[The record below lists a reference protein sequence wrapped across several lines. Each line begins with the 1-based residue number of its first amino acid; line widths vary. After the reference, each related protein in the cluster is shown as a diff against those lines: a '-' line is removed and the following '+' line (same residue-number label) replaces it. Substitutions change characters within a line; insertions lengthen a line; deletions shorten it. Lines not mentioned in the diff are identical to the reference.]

1 MNGLKIIAHKE
12 AWSNYVSIAAF
23 FPRGEMGVSA
33 CAMPLTMVDKRE
45 CELVEPMVTIDPQ
58 AAQGLMDSLWDCGL
72 RPSEGSGSAGAL
84 AATQRHLEDM
94 RRLVFKSEGAKP

>member
-1 MNGLKIIAHKE
+1 MNGLKIIARKDS
-12 AWSNYVSIAAF
+12 WSNYVAIAAF
-23 FPRGEMGVSA
+23 FPSGPLGASSY
-33 CAMPLTMVDKRE
+33 AMPLVMRDAKE
-45 CELVEPMVTIDPQ
+45 CEMIEPMVTIDPQ

-84 AATQRHLEDM
+84 AATQRHLDDM